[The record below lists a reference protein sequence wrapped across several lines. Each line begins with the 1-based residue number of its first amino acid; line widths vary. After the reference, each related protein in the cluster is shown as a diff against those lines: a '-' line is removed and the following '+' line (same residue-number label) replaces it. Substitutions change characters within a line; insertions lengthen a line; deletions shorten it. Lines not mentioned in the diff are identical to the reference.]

1 MDVQFFN
8 NKIEKFIAGLEKM
21 TIAKVLHTID
31 LLVKFGSNLGMPHA
45 KKICD
50 GVFELRIRGNQEVRI
65 FYTFHRSNIIVLHGF
80 VKKTQK
86 LPKKELEIAL
96 KRLNE
101 LA

>member
-21 TIAKVLHTID
+21 TI
-31 LLVKFGSNLGMPHA
+31 
-45 KKICD
+45 
-50 GVFELRIRGNQEVRI
+50 
-65 FYTFHRSNIIVLHGF
+65 LHGF